1 MMNEANALTELY
13 RIAQGR
19 DYLPTP
25 DFAKTF
31 SKSPSTVRKNLCL
44 TGHCYGIKAVK
55 VGGRLLF
62 PVSEIAKL
70 LNGES
75 LEVA

>member
-1 MMNEANALTELY
+1 MMMTRNSLIELNK
-13 RIAQGR
+13 IAQGR

-25 DFAKTF
+25 DFAKAF
-31 SKSPSTVRKNLCL
+31 SKSPATARKNFCL
-44 TGHCYGIKAVK
+44 AGHCYGIKPVK
-55 VGGRLLF
+55 IGGRLLW